1 MSDDITVVAGI
12 PIPSTSPVFLT
23 IVAIHVAFELAC
35 TVTGVVAMLSSKGRG
50 KHSNFG
56 TVYYWCLLAVFV
68 TATAL
73 SVARWVE
80 DYHVFILGAL
90 ALAAAYRARRAAHQ
104 HGPGWVRQHIAG
116 MGLSYILLLT
126 AFYVDNGKS
135 LPLWKEFPQW
145 AFWVLP
151 GAIRAPVII
160 YALLRHPLV
169 RERT

>member
-23 IVAIHVAFELAC
+23 IVAIHVALGLVC
-35 TVTGVVAMLSSKGRG
+35 TVAGVMAMLSRKGRG
-50 KHSNFG
+50 RHSNFG
-56 TVYYWCLLAVFV
+56 TMYYWCLLAVFV

-73 SVARWVE
+73 SAARWAE
-80 DYHVFILGAL
+80 DYHLFILGAL
-90 ALAAAYRARRAAHQ
+90 ALAAAYWARRAARQ
-104 HGPGWVRQHIAG
+104 HWRGWVRQHIAG

-126 AFYVDNGKS
+126 AFYVDNGKN
-135 LPLWKEFPQW
+135 LPLWKELPQW

-151 GAIRAPVII
+151 SAIGAPIVI
-160 YALLRHPLV
+160 YALLRHRLV